1 MFSPAFMEA
10 RGAFVEELR
19 PKTIVIKERT
29 LRNNYASVFAVRG
42 RTHIMSSQVGGSQK
56 ITIEKGRGWWVKK

>member
-29 LRNNYASVFAVRG
+29 LRNNYAGVFAVRG
-42 RTHIMSSQVGGSQK
+42 LPYKMSSWTGGGVLLKDYKS
-56 ITIEKGRGWWVKK
+56 